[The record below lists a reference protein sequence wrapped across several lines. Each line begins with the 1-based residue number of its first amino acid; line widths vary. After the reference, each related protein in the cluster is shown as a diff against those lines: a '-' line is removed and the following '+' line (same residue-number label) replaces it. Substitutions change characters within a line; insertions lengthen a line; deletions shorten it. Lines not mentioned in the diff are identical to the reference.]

1 MRRLK
6 SKTIRNKLDLS
17 DRAQVR
23 LVKKRLR
30 LSESELSEIVI
41 RVGNSIS
48 AISKQAALQRAS
60 RIPEPSRVPPAAV
73 SASVATNPPA

>member
-30 LSESELSEIVI
+30 LSESELSAIVT

-48 AISKQAALQRAS
+48 AISKQAALQRTN
-60 RIPEPSRVPPAAV
+60 RIAEPSRVPTAGDI
-73 SASVATNPPA
+73 ASVATNPV